1 MSAVDKRLIDI
12 LAVVSSARYEDI
24 AKLSGI
30 CKLCGELRH
39 VAVVCFERGRYGEIF
54 EYRSRIQPTME
65 TLGEA
70 RAQAAKLRNPPA
82 KFGGW
87 ICMSTVPAF
96 YKSPPPSL
104 KTLLNR
110 SLEDSPAAQGR
121 TAIVEGLV
129 YVQDG
134 YGPVSIP
141 LLGEIDPNGEAIVI
155 NGHGAEQPL
164 LHQAVRT
171 LNRYIGAVGY
181 APSPENPHFTL
192 DVYDPTAE
200 TFVPRSL
207 RPVFPLRLAL
217 PLQSVPVIKR
227 SVVTLTSFAHA
238 YATGQRAFAAP
249 MCSMKFD
256 FIDASWTWPVGLRAQ
271 RQVMQASW
279 RVRNLGAPL
288 GTCAVRP
295 LLHEPGAIVVPAVP
309 EDLRVLGRG
318 HKERDLDSDM
328 DSDAAGVDTDGD
340 DEAEADLDF

>member
-1 MSAVDKRLIDI
+1 
-12 LAVVSSARYEDI
+12 
-24 AKLSGI
+24 
-30 CKLCGELRH
+30 
-39 VAVVCFERGRYGEIF
+39 
-54 EYRSRIQPTME
+54 ME

-227 SVVTLTSFAHA
+227 AHVFDEVRLHRRILELDQWGREPNAKSCKQAGGSETS
-238 YATGQRAFAAP
+238 GR
-249 MCSMKFD
+249 
-256 FIDASWTWPVGLRAQ
+256 
-271 RQVMQASW
+271 
-279 RVRNLGAPL
+279 PL

-318 HKERDLDSDM
+318 RKERDLDSDM

>member
-12 LAVVSSARYEDI
+12 LAVVSSARYKDI
-24 AKLSGI
+24 AKLSRI

-39 VAVVCFERGRYGEIF
+39 VTVVCFERGRYGEIF
-54 EYRSRIQPTME
+54 EYRSRIQPSME

-70 RAQAAKLRNPPA
+70 RAQVAKLRNPPA

-207 RPVFPLRLAL
+207 RPVFPLHLAL

-256 FIDASWTWPVGLRAQ
+256 FIDASWTWPVGSRAQ

-288 GTCAVRP
+288 
-295 LLHEPGAIVVPAVP
+295 AIVVPAVP
-309 EDLRVLGRG
+309 EDLRVLGCGR
-318 HKERDLDSDM
+318 KERDLDSDM